1 MTGEK
6 IQVRDGWALI
16 GMIGIIALVCF
27 AFSGEHTSA
36 SPPPPPPQIVYRDRE
51 PAHVAVTPAPV
62 QQSEPRIIYVTRD
75 GGSSTPPAVNITN
88 VVHLGSERDVPIAV
102 KQGTEQPQPQHTN
115 TVNYSRRDPRCEASL
130 VEYDKFLAE
139 HEQRRAQVL
148 IDQR

>member
-6 IQVRDGWALI
+6 IQARDGWALF
-16 GMIGIIALVCF
+16 GMIAVVAGLLWC
-27 AFSGEHTSA
+27 FSGERSSA
-36 SPPPPPPQIVYRDRE
+36 SPPPPQVVYRDRE

-62 QQSEPRIIYVTRD
+62 QSEPRIIYVN
-75 GGSSTPPAVNITN
+75 SPQQSPPAVNINN

-102 KQGTEQPQPQHTN
+102 KQGSEQPQTQPHTN
-115 TVNYSRRDPRCEASL
+115 TVNYSRRDPRCEASM
-130 VEYDKFLAE
+130 VEYNRFLAE